1 MNSLQLSESLFSV
14 FPSFKRETN
23 ASFSDKRNNANV
35 SETEISEGLKK
46 DYVYADELKQIIDSV
61 WKLNDLA
68 LKNYELSEQLSEN
81 RTAQDNILKLFK
93 RYVPEQVLSEALEAQ
108 DIDLMPPGEARY
120 VSILFS
126 DIRNFTRISGKMK
139 PHHVVSFLNDYWKIM
154 LACVLKNN
162 GSVNKFMGDGLLAI
176 FGAPVSYPNNHENAV
191 YAALDM
197 VDTLDKINEKYTDV
211 LGCEIQI
218 GVGINTGE
226 VVVGNI
232 GTDDYLEYTVIGDT
246 VNVASR
252 LESLSKPV
260 PNSIIISETTYNYV
274 KDAVRTSEL
283 KEAMVAGKDDPIS
296 YREIIDNEEAKVIKF
311 HRG

>member
-1 MNSLQLSESLFSV
+1 MNSLLLSESLLSV
-14 FPSFKRETN
+14 FPSLKRDTN
-23 ASFSDKRNNANV
+23 RLFSDKEKKANV
-35 SETEISEGLKK
+35 RETEMFECYKK
-46 DYVYADELKQIIDSV
+46 NYIYADELKQIIDSV

-68 LKNYELSEQLSEN
+68 FKNHELSEQLSEKKS
-81 RTAQDNILKLFK
+81 AQDNILKLFK
-93 RYVPEQVLSEALEAQ
+93 RYVPEQVISEALEAE

-139 PHHVVSFLNDYWKIM
+139 PHHVVGFLNDYWKMM

-176 FGAPVSYPNNHENAV
+176 FGAPVSYPDNAV

-197 VDTLDKINEKYTDV
+197 VKTLDKINEKYAGIF
-211 LGCEIQI
+211 GCEIQI

-232 GTDDYLEYTVIGDT
+232 GTDDYLEYSVIGDT

-252 LESLSKPV
+252 LESLSKPI
-260 PNSIIISETTYNYV
+260 PNSIIISETTYHHVNDIV
-274 KDAVRTSEL
+274 CTSEL
-283 KEAMVAGKDDPIS
+283 KEGLVAGKDDPIC
-296 YREIIDNEEAKVIKF
+296 YCEVLAKKAITA
-311 HRG
+311 GAP

>member
-1 MNSLQLSESLFSV
+1 MNSLPLSESLLSV

-23 ASFSDKRNNANV
+23 APFSDKENKGVGR
-35 SETEISEGLKK
+35 ETEIFECYKK
-46 DYVYADELKQIIDSV
+46 DYIYADELKQIIDSV

-68 LKNYELSEQLSEN
+68 FKNHELSEQLIEN
-81 RTAQDNILKLFK
+81 RSAQDNILRLFK

-154 LACVLKNN
+154 LACVLRNN

-176 FGAPVSYPNNHENAV
+176 FGAPVSYPDNHENAV
-191 YAALDM
+191 FAALDM
-197 VDTLDKINEKYTDV
+197 VKTLDKINEKYADI

-232 GTDDYLEYTVIGDT
+232 GTDDYLEYSVIGDT

-252 LESLSKPV
+252 LETLSKPK
-260 PNSIIISETTYNYV
+260 PNSIIISETTYHYV
-274 KDAVRTSEL
+274 NDLVYTSEL
-283 KEAMVAGKDDPIS
+283 KEALVAGKDDPIC
-296 YREIIDNEEAKVIKF
+296 YCEVLAREAN
-311 HRG
+311 

>member
-1 MNSLQLSESLFSV
+1 MNSLLLSESLLSV
-14 FPSFKRETN
+14 FPSLKRDTN
-23 ASFSDKRNNANV
+23 GLFSDKEKKANAR
-35 SETEISEGLKK
+35 ETKMFECYKK
-46 DYVYADELKQIIDSV
+46 DYIYVDELKQIIDSV

-68 LKNYELSEQLSEN
+68 FKNHELSEQLSEN
-81 RTAQDNILKLFK
+81 KSAQDNILKLFK
-93 RYVPEQVLSEALEAQ
+93 RYVPEQVLSEALEAE
-108 DIDLMPPGEARY
+108 DIDLMPPGEVRY
-120 VSILFS
+120 ASILFS

-176 FGAPVSYPNNHENAV
+176 FGAPVSYPDNHENAV

-197 VDTLDKINEKYTDV
+197 VNTLDKINEKYADI

-232 GTDDYLEYTVIGDT
+232 GTDDYLEYSVIGDT

-252 LESLSKPV
+252 LESLSKPIS
-260 PNSIIISETTYNYV
+260 NSIIISETTYHHVNDLV
-274 KDAVRTSEL
+274 CTSEL
-283 KEAMVAGKDDPIS
+283 KEALVAGKDDPIC
-296 YREIIDNEEAKVIKF
+296 YCEVLAKKAITA
-311 HRG
+311 GAP

>member
-1 MNSLQLSESLFSV
+1 MNSLLLSESLLSV
-14 FPSFKRETN
+14 FPSLKRDTN
-23 ASFSDKRNNANV
+23 GLFSDKEKKANV
-35 SETEISEGLKK
+35 RKTEMIECYKK
-46 DYVYADELKQIIDSV
+46 NYIYADELKQIIDSV

-68 LKNYELSEQLSEN
+68 FKNHELSEQLSEKKS
-81 RTAQDNILKLFK
+81 AQDNILKLFK
-93 RYVPEQVLSEALEAQ
+93 RYVPEQVISEALEAE

-139 PHHVVSFLNDYWKIM
+139 PHQVVSFLNDYWKIM
-154 LACVLKNN
+154 LACVKKYN

-176 FGAPVSYPNNHENAV
+176 FGAPVSSPDNHENAV

-197 VDTLDKINEKYTDV
+197 VKTLDKINEKYAGI
-211 LGCEIQI
+211 LGCEIEI

-232 GTDDYLEYTVIGDT
+232 GTDDYLEYSVIGDT

-252 LESLSKPV
+252 LESLSKPI
-260 PNSIIISETTYNYV
+260 PNSIIISETTYHHVNDIV
-274 KDAVRTSEL
+274 CTSEL
-283 KEAMVAGKDDPIS
+283 KEGLVAGKDDPIC
-296 YREIIDNEEAKVIKF
+296 YCEVLAKKAITA
-311 HRG
+311 GAL

>member
-1 MNSLQLSESLFSV
+1 MNTLPLSECLLSV
-14 FPSFKRETN
+14 FPSLKRESN
-23 ASFSDKRNNANV
+23 GLFSDKEKKDNV
-35 SETEISEGLKK
+35 RDTEIFECYKK
-46 DYVYADELKQIIDSV
+46 DYIYADELKQIIDSV

-68 LKNYELSEQLSEN
+68 FKNHELSEQLSEKKS
-81 RTAQDNILKLFK
+81 AQDNILKLFK
-93 RYVPEQVLSEALEAQ
+93 RYVPEQVLSEALEAE
-108 DIDLMPPGEARY
+108 DIDLMPPGEAKY
-120 VSILFS
+120 ASILFS
-126 DIRNFTRISGKMK
+126 DIRNFTRISGKMN

-176 FGAPVSYPNNHENAV
+176 FGAPVSYPDNHENAV

-197 VDTLDKINEKYTDV
+197 VKTLDKINEKYADI

-232 GTDDYLEYTVIGDT
+232 GTDDYLEYSVIGDT

-252 LESLSKPV
+252 LESLSKPI
-260 PNSIIISETTYNYV
+260 PNSIIISETTYHHVNDLV
-274 KDAVRTSEL
+274 CTSEL
-283 KEAMVAGKDDPIS
+283 KEALVAGKDDPIC
-296 YREIIDNEEAKVIKF
+296 YCEVLAKKAITA
-311 HRG
+311 GAP

>member
-1 MNSLQLSESLFSV
+1 MNSLLLSESLLSV
-14 FPSFKRETN
+14 FPSLKRESN
-23 ASFSDKRNNANV
+23 GLFSDKEKKDNV
-35 SETEISEGLKK
+35 RETEMSECYKK
-46 DYVYADELKQIIDSV
+46 DYIYADELKQIIDSV

-68 LKNYELSEQLSEN
+68 FKNHELSEQLSEN
-81 RTAQDNILKLFK
+81 KSAQDNILKLFK
-93 RYVPEQVLSEALEAQ
+93 RYVPEQVLYEALEAE
-108 DIDLMPPGEARY
+108 DIDLMPPGESRY
-120 VSILFS
+120 ASILFS

-176 FGAPVSYPNNHENAV
+176 FGAPVSYPDNHENAV

-197 VDTLDKINEKYTDV
+197 VKTLDKINEKYADI

-226 VVVGNI
+226 IVVGNI
-232 GTDDYLEYTVIGDT
+232 GTDDYLEYSVIGDT

-252 LESLSKPV
+252 LESLSKPI
-260 PNSIIISETTYNYV
+260 PNSIIISETTYHHVNDLV
-274 KDAVRTSEL
+274 CTSEL
-283 KEAMVAGKDDPIS
+283 KEALVAGKDDPIC
-296 YREIIDNEEAKVIKF
+296 YCEVLAKKAITA
-311 HRG
+311 GAP

>member
-1 MNSLQLSESLFSV
+1 MNSLLLSESLRSV
-14 FPSFKRETN
+14 FPSFKRDTN
-23 ASFSDKRNNANV
+23 APFSDKEKKADVRK
-35 SETEISEGLKK
+35 SEIFACYKK
-46 DYVYADELKQIIDSV
+46 DYIYADELQQIIDRV

-68 LKNYELSEQLSEN
+68 FKNHELSEQLSEN
-81 RTAQDNILKLFK
+81 KFAQDNILKLFK
-93 RYVPEQVLSEALEAQ
+93 RYVPEQVLSEALEAP
-108 DIDLMPPGEARY
+108 DIDLIPPGEARY

-154 LACVLKNN
+154 LACVLRNN

-176 FGAPVSYPNNHENAV
+176 FGAPVSYPDNHKNAV
-191 YAALDM
+191 FAALDM
-197 VDTLDKINEKYTDV
+197 VNTLDKINEKYTDI

-232 GTDDYLEYTVIGDT
+232 GTDDYLEYSVIGDT

-252 LESLSKPV
+252 LETLSKPK
-260 PNSIIISETTYNYV
+260 PNSIIISETTYHYV
-274 KDAVRTSEL
+274 NDLVYTSEL
-283 KEAMVAGKDDPIS
+283 KEAMVAGKDDPIC
-296 YREIIDNEEAKVIKF
+296 YCEVLARKAI
-311 HRG
+311 